1 MSAQRPESERERWLR
16 YARED
21 LETARLLHAR
31 MDMPPRQVCVLS
43 QQAAEKALKA
53 ALIAQ
58 RVPVPRTHDL
68 RALSDMLAKPLGLE
82 TTVLIELTDWGA
94 KSRYPEDWTEP
105 TAERAGEALAIAEHV
120 VEAVAA
126 RFASKESPS

>member
-1 MSAQRPESERERWLR
+1 MSAQHPESERERWLR

-31 MDMPPRQVCVLS
+31 TDMPPRHVCVFS

-58 RVPVPRTHDL
+58 RIRVPRTHDL
-68 RALSDMLAKPLGLE
+68 QALSDILAKPLGLE
-82 TTVLIELTDWGA
+82 ATALIELTDWGA

-105 TAERAGEALAIAEHV
+105 TAERAGEALAIAERV
-120 VEAVAA
+120 VGTVVARFFGEEAV
-126 RFASKESPS
+126 S